1 MGFIWT
7 FELIPAVFQIESQE
21 LYAISGVL
29 NCLDGVFLFL
39 IFGLNKIRFNKC
51 KAYNL
56 FKRRKIDMTLESSL
70 YSVSTKTSI
79 NTTTRSSPSAIV
91 TTLQ

>member
-7 FELIPAVFQIESQE
+7 FELIPVVFQIESHE

-39 IFGLNKIRFNKC
+39 IFGLNKIRC
-51 KAYNL
+51 KKVYNL
-56 FKRRKIDMTLESSL
+56 FVRRRIDMTFESSL
-70 YSVSTKTSI
+70 YSVSTSTITNITS
-79 NTTTRSSPSAIV
+79 RSSPSAIV

>member
-56 FKRRKIDMTLESSL
+56 FIRRKIDMTFM
-70 YSVSTKTSI
+70 STKTSI
-79 NTTTRSSPSAIV
+79 NTTSRSSPSAIV